1 MTLNLNRP
9 TPDSQ
14 RPLTRALRGVGFIGC
29 AGLLGGPAIAQTAAP
44 APDAGDSPSVQ
55 VQPVDAVPDTMTL
68 APDALPASVAPPEML
83 RSAPEESFIDATQ
96 YTVGATERSG
106 SRPPALAAPGVL
118 VGPLTGGDG
127 GLGRGV
133 NPGQTTA
140 SGQTYAVSSPS
151 TQYFYNRTVRP
162 PGRLGNGNLQLI
174 FPLAIP
180 APITSAFGWR
190 VHPISG
196 DQRFHSGT
204 DIGAPM
210 GTPVLA
216 AYAGR
221 VAIADLMGGYGL
233 AVTLDH
239 NQGTQQTL
247 YGHLSEIFVKPGD
260 AVQQGDVIGR
270 VGSTGNSTG
279 PHLHFEFHQL
289 TSEGWLA
296 LDAGAQL
303 EYSLAQFM
311 NTLQLGKTGTAIGS
325 FNVGLAG
332 QADLKAAPGTLAALP
347 NGLTVIR
354 PTVPANALPTVVV
367 PKTIYPATVSLKS
380 PVPLPLNH
388 QQLSVSPSP
397 GPLPPGPPSSRPLP
411 SGPLPSGP
419 ELPESQSSGQLGWG
433 QQPASERR
441 LSSGEVRK
449 SAVAVK
455 SPL

>member
-9 TPDSQ
+9 TSASQ
-14 RPLTRALRGVGFIGC
+14 RSLFRALRGIGLIGC
-29 AGLLGGPAIAQTAAP
+29 AGLLGGPAIAQTASSVPDSGGSAP
-44 APDAGDSPSVQ
+44 VQ
-55 VQPVDAVPDTMTL
+55 VQPVDAVPDTMIL
-68 APDALPASVAPPEML
+68 APDALPASVAPPETL

-106 SRPPALAAPGVL
+106 SRPPALSAPGVL

-127 GLGRGV
+127 VLGRGM

-140 SGQTYAVSSPS
+140 SGQTYAVSPPS
-151 TQYFYNRTVRP
+151 SQYFYNRTVRP

-190 VHPISG
+190 MHPISG

-204 DIGAPM
+204 DLGAPM

-221 VAIADLMGGYGL
+221 VAISDFMGGYGL
-233 AVTLDH
+233 AITLDH

-260 AVQQGDVIGR
+260 PVKQGDVIGR

-296 LDAGAQL
+296 LDPGAQL

-311 NTLQLGKTGTAIGS
+311 NTLQLGKIGTAIGS

-347 NGLTVIR
+347 NGLAVVR
-354 PTVPANALPTVVV
+354 PAVPAGALPTVVV
-367 PKTIYPATVSLKS
+367 PKTVYPATASLKS
-380 PVPLPLNH
+380 PVPPLLSN
-388 QQLSVSPSP
+388 QQLSPSA
-397 GPLPPGPPSSRPLP
+397 GPLSFGAP
-411 SGPLPSGP
+411 SGLPGF
-419 ELPESQSSGQLGWG
+419 G
-433 QQPASERR
+433 QQPASDRR
-441 LSSGEVRK
+441 LSSGVVRP
-449 SAVAVK
+449 SSGAAK

>member
-1 MTLNLNRP
+1 MTPNLNRP
-9 TPDSQ
+9 TPTSP
-14 RPLTRALRGVGFIGC
+14 RSVSRALRGLGLIGC
-29 AGLLGGPAIAQTAAP
+29 AGLLGSPAIAQTASP
-44 APDAGDSPSVQ
+44 APDSGGSAPVQ
-55 VQPVDAVPDTMTL
+55 MQPVDAVPDTMTL
-68 APDALPASVAPPEML
+68 APDALPASVAPPETL
-83 RSAPEESFIDATQ
+83 RSTPEESFIDPTQ
-96 YTVGATERSG
+96 YDVGATERSG
-106 SRPPALAAPGVL
+106 SRPPALTTPAVL

-127 GLGRGV
+127 VLGRGS
-133 NPGQTTA
+133 NLGQTTA
-140 SGQTYAVSSPS
+140 SGQTYAVSPPSP
-151 TQYFYNRTVRP
+151 QYFYNRTVRP

-190 VHPISG
+190 IHPISG

-221 VAIADLMGGYGL
+221 VAIADFMGGYGL

-260 AVQQGDVIGR
+260 AVRQGDVIGR

-296 LDAGAQL
+296 LDPGAQL

-332 QADLKAAPGTLAALP
+332 QADLKTAPGTLAALP
-347 NGLTVIR
+347 NGLVMVR
-354 PTVPANALPTVVV
+354 PTVPANALPTVIV
-367 PKTIYPATVSLKS
+367 PKTIYPAIASVQLPVSPS
-380 PVPLPLNH
+380 LNS
-388 QQLSVSPSP
+388 QQLSSPP
-397 GPLPPGPPSSRPLP
+397 RPLSFGAP
-411 SGPLPSGP
+411 SGQSG
-419 ELPESQSSGQLGWG
+419 LG
-433 QQPASERR
+433 QQPAPDRR
-441 LSSGEVRK
+441 LSSGPARP
-449 SAVAVK
+449 SSGTTK